1 MRLWYFVT
9 LILWYYETMIFWDYD
24 TMSQNHIIFALL
36 KRVCVCVCV
45 CVCVVGVCVWLVCVC
60 VVGVCVC
67 VSHTLFQRAFV
78 SCCTFKE
85 GEEAGPSVFLSN
97 KDTDEL
103 LVISIGTPMDV
114 PANTS
119 WHVME
124 TALGFLSFWIVKLF
138 DCQWHSWESLPCRP
152 VPFFFFNCFNT
163 WLNQFSWF
171 CTVTTLDRV

>member
-1 MRLWYFVT
+1 
-9 LILWYYETMIFWDYD
+9 
-24 TMSQNHIIFALL
+24 MSQNHIIFALL

-45 CVCVVGVCVWLVCVC
+45 VGVCVCVVGVCVCVCGWCVCVVGVCVWLVCVWLVCVWLVCVWLVCVWLVCVWLVCVCGWCVCGWCVC
-60 VVGVCVC
+60 VVGVCVCVC

-119 WHVME
+119 
-124 TALGFLSFWIVKLF
+124 
-138 DCQWHSWESLPCRP
+138 
-152 VPFFFFNCFNT
+152 
-163 WLNQFSWF
+163 
-171 CTVTTLDRV
+171 